1 MKGVTPGFARNLDQ
15 IAERH
20 EPSRGTTEKSFK
32 EVPYRK
38 NTPDHP
44 QTGPHTA
51 MTGSMDPSS
60 RIGKI
65 SGGGS
70 FNKSLNNGVDEMKLR
85 HIETAKT
92 NIIHSPNVI

>member
-1 MKGVTPGFARNLDQ
+1 
-15 IAERH
+15 
-20 EPSRGTTEKSFK
+20 
-32 EVPYRK
+32 
-38 NTPDHP
+38 
-44 QTGPHTA
+44 

-92 NIIHSPNVI
+92 NIIVSPNVI